1 MQDVKDKLIA
11 EAILNHGEIKP
22 VAHRTNLQDC
32 FTFEKDQILFWF
44 NDGSNSTKIISRLIN
59 EN

>member
-1 MQDVKDKLIA
+1 MQDIKDKLIA
-11 EAILNHGEIKP
+11 EALQNYVEVKP

-44 NDGSNSTKIISRLIN
+44 NDGSNSTKIISRPIH